1 MSELHGQ
8 VDDVKGVMNDNIEK
22 ILQRGENLQKLEQ
35 KTNELDL
42 NVSSME
48 ACILLSRVAFAKS
61 TRVGVFEIF
70 RASHV
75 IEMYKYLC

>member
-61 TRVGVFEIF
+61 TFFI
-70 RASHV
+70 
-75 IEMYKYLC
+75 